1 METGPV
7 TQYDFTVMRNEPV
20 AQGIWRLVI
29 TSEVARTI
37 EPGQFMNLRVPG
49 DGAHILRIPLSF
61 KRADAKAETVELLYA
76 VVGEGTERLAK
87 MRAGDTSTLVGPC
100 GRGWWLPKAEGR
112 ALLVAGGIGL
122 PPIFAAARQL
132 AEAGVGFDV
141 VVGNHTAERHLM
153 QEIDELRSL
162 SAGEV
167 CDCERRVV
175 VCTDDGT
182 LGLDGF
188 TTDGMASLLAE
199 RSYAQVYT
207 CGPTVMM
214 AGISKL
220 AREHGIA
227 CQASMERMMGCGFGA
242 CSCCNV
248 ALVAGGYALCCQD
261 GPVFDAE
268 EVAW

>member
-61 KRADAKAETVELLYA
+61 KHADAKAETVELLYA

-100 GRGWWLPKAEGR
+100 GRGWWLPKTEGR
-112 ALLVAGGIGL
+112 ALLVAGGIG
-122 PPIFAAARQL
+122 
-132 AEAGVGFDV
+132 
-141 VVGNHTAERHLM
+141 
-153 QEIDELRSL
+153 

-199 RSYAQVYT
+199 RAYAQVYT

-214 AGISKL
+214 AGIAKL

>member
-1 METGPV
+1 MTASNV
-7 TQYDFTVMRNEPV
+7 TEHAFSVISNEPT

-29 TSEVARTI
+29 QSDVARTI
-37 EPGQFMNLRVPG
+37 KPGQFMNLRVPG
-49 DGAHILRIPLSF
+49 DGSRILRIPLSF
-61 KRADAKAETVELLYA
+61 KGADAKASTVELLYA
-76 VVGEGTERLAK
+76 VVGEGTERLSQ

-100 GRGWWLPKAEGR
+100 GNGWWLPKAEGR

-122 PPIFAAARQL
+122 PPVYAAASLL
-132 AEAGVGFDV
+132 AEAGIGFDV

-153 QEIDELRSL
+153 AEIDELRRMT
-162 SAGEV
+162 AGEV

-188 TTDGMASLLAE
+188 TTDGMAQLLAE
-199 RSYAQVYT
+199 RTYAEVYT

-214 AGISKL
+214 AGVAKL
-220 AREHGIA
+220 AHEHGIA

-248 ALVAGGYALCCQD
+248 ALVVGGYALCCQD

-268 EVAW
+268 EVVW